1 MVTFD
6 FSGKTAIIT
15 GAGTGVGKAITLSLV
30 KAGCSV
36 GVNDIN
42 PDHVFALEETIQ
54 NMGGRVMAMQGD
66 VSNRFQVS
74 ALIEAT
80 RDAFGRVDYLVNA
93 AGVYKAGAISNIDEW
108 DWRRQLDVNLTG
120 AFFCSQLISRVMA
133 DDGGGVI
140 LNFTHS
146 ANTLESG
153 VGYIASKGGVVAMTK
168 QFAREL
174 APKHIR
180 VNAIAF
186 GDIADNDLP
195 TNADNF
201 MRRIGTPD
209 DVADVA
215 LFLLSDSARFITGA
229 CVHVDGGMD

>member
-6 FSGKTAIIT
+6 FNGKTAIIT
-15 GAGTGVGKAITLSLV
+15 GAGMGIGKAIALTLV
-30 KAGCSV
+30 RAGCAV

-42 PDHVFALEETIQ
+42 PDHVFTIEESIQ
-54 NMGGRVMAMQGD
+54 QMGGRVMAMQGD

-80 RDAFGRVDYLVNA
+80 REAFGRVDYLINA
-93 AGVYKAGAISNIDEW
+93 AGVYKTGEINKVDEW

-146 ANTLESG
+146 ANTLASG

-174 APKHIR
+174 APKNVR
-180 VNAIAF
+180 VNVIAV
-186 GDIADNDLP
+186 GDIVDNDIP
-195 TNADNF
+195 SSSQNF
-201 MRRIGTPD
+201 MGHVGTPE
-209 DVADVA
+209 DVANMA

-229 CVHVDGGMD
+229 CMAVDGGMD